1 MAPRAK
7 LEFAVEAWVAF
18 LGIPQKLRLAK
29 DKGRIVDAEIDAVAV
44 AELRVIRTRPRRVTV
59 ENCPQHRE
67 VVRKVSAKPC
77 PDSSQRRGRTSARQV
92 ERQPYRPAERRV
104 GEDVRIF
111 CRHELGVG
119 CELPG

>member
-1 MAPRAK
+1 MAPGAK
-7 LEFAVEAWVAF
+7 LEFAVQARVPF
-18 LGIPQKLRLAK
+18 LAIPQKLYFTE

-67 VVRKVSAKPC
+67 VVRKASAKPC

-92 ERQPYRPAERRV
+92 QRQPYRPAERRV
-104 GEDVRIF
+104 GEDVR
-111 CRHELGVG
+111 
-119 CELPG
+119 